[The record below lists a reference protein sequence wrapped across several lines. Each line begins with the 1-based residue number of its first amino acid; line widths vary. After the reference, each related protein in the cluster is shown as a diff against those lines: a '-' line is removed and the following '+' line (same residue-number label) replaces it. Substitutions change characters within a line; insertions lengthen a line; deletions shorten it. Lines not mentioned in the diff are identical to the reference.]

1 MVFPIEREG
10 FAGPSRRP
18 HFLVRQ
24 KRGGEGRPDP
34 FITLRRLEIE
44 NTHKEEN
51 NMRSNKAHRLLALLL
66 TFVMTF
72 SLLPTVTWAATS
84 GDCSADD
91 GSSSVTWSYDAN
103 TTTLTISGTGAMA
116 DYGTTTSARAPW
128 YSQRGTVTKITV
140 SEGVTRIG
148 AFAFNSYAKL
158 TSVSLPTTLESIGDS
173 AFISCT
179 SLTDT
184 NFLPSTDIS
193 MGDSVFAA
201 CTGIAVIAIPD
212 GWTKIDAGAFASI
225 TQATAIAI
233 PSTVKEIGAA
243 AFKSCT
249 KVATVSIPD
258 SVTKIGNDA
267 FADWTIEQ
275 TLCFDK
281 DKDDVLS
288 AVTFGDGWNGNAL
301 IDYNGERV
309 YPFAFNGTYTYEE
322 NSVNWA
328 YDLDTKTLSFIG
340 TGAFDIAAGTTIT
353 EEVYPWLRFTA
364 YVEHVVFSDGLTS
377 IPDSVISNAT
387 KLRTVKLPST
397 LVTVGAGAFKGCTAV
412 SWISLPSSVRTIGV
426 SAFANWTVAQ
436 IINIEMS
443 AEDFANK
450 DVMWYASD
458 WNAKAVVTYLEGPD
472 IAWANNAVITLDTDQ
487 GIFTGVV
494 DLEARTVTFSRDMS
508 NPAPFTLTQ
517 VTASVTGADGSAEV
531 PDNLEMVTY
540 SGKVKF
546 RGTDQITLVPANGT
560 NGDRISLIVF
570 FQITWIRYTFSGK
583 GTEKSPYLI
592 KNAND
597 LVGLAAVV
605 NAGNTMAGKYLRQT
619 ADIDMTGVPD
629 WTPIAKATTS
639 GSSRN
644 PFSGTYDGRGHR
656 IKNFVYNNAETSYF
670 GLFGVLGES
679 SVVKS
684 IVLDES
690 CSITA
695 KSYVGGIAARSFGRI
710 EDCVNYGKVT
720 ATGTAGQVPTL
731 MVGGIVGN
739 GKVLTNCAN
748 YGDVTGNPNASGFS
762 SDGGTNVG
770 GIAGNARILVNCR
783 NYGAVIGGGL
793 VGGVVGQ
800 VSDHQSTLENPM
812 GVVSGC
818 ANYGTVNAREKAG
831 GLVGLLGGIMEDCYN
846 QGTVKVEK
854 TTVGGLVGIANTN
867 RNANGRGDMA
877 GVFNSYHT
885 GSVQYGSEE
894 AEPVAGHLIG
904 SATGVDV
911 NGKSLGNLYYQEVG
925 ILPAIGNYDAGDYA
939 TAMPLTAMQAQE
951 FVDKLNGY
959 ANISLYGVTWTQG
972 DSESQNLPVCGS
984 FETLKDY
991 ACDLTGLT
999 VNDSA
1004 ALLDKNGNYYFV
1016 LPYDADLA
1024 KVTVATTVSPRATVT
1039 PADGAVD
1046 FSNGRVDFVVTAEDG
1061 THSKT
1066 YPVTV
1071 TKAASLNGLSMLRL
1085 NSWCNGSVDPSK
1097 NNGYDGAVLV
1107 DPNDFKQDTT
1117 SYSSTQY
1124 DLHVVPLGLDNTGT
1138 NSSYRFWAIPAETG
1152 ATMTAAI
1159 GETTKTINPV
1169 TDMMGE
1175 SAEYIQYGSL
1185 LKLGENTLTLTVT
1198 PPTGG
1203 NGKETVYTFKLTV
1216 LPTLKTVTFAEG
1228 GLEQDQA
1235 FAPETLD
1242 YTLKVPD
1249 SVKSLTPTVTATLSD
1264 GVTVT
1269 YSPELENGKLPLDKL
1284 ENGKFTITVSGTEAG
1299 ATSTTYTYTVETIG
1313 TYDAKITT
1321 NATGAQVR
1329 VYQGDTLVTPGK
1341 NGVYSLRTDKSYRYV
1356 AVAKG
1361 YVTKTGTIT
1370 QSALNKAGELTV
1382 TLSAAPTL
1390 SLTKYDAFWPNFR
1403 GNDQNMA
1410 ITSVKT
1416 PTGQIDAE
1424 TESSDVELLWAS
1436 ASGSGYDS
1444 GAVGSPIFVDGYM
1457 YAYAGTKLLKL
1468 DPATGATV
1476 AYANMAS
1483 NSDFAIIPPTYADGM
1498 IFVALKEGRVQA
1510 FRADTLE
1517 SLWVYQ
1523 DPLKG
1528 QSNSPITYSDGYV
1541 YVGFWNGESG
1551 DANFVCLTADYE
1563 GTSTKEALWRYTSKG
1578 GFYWAGAYANDK
1590 YVVVG
1595 TDDGQS
1601 GYTSQT
1607 AKLVVFDKFTG
1618 EIVDSKTDYTG
1629 DIRSNIAYADG
1640 RVYFTSKGGYFYSE
1654 VLGDNG
1660 KLSGSQAINLGG
1672 MSTSTPVVYNNRA
1685 YVGVS
1690 GDGQFTAY
1698 SGHHIAVLDLN
1709 SWSVAYTAATQGY
1722 PQTSGLLSTN
1732 TEDGSVNVYFMD
1744 NYTPGVMRVIN
1755 DSANQTSLKGGITE
1769 NGKSNCAPVV
1779 FKPEGPLAQYCIS
1792 SPVVDEYGTLYF
1804 KNDSG
1809 NLIALTSA
1817 VKELVV
1823 KEMPEVTKGDDGDYT
1838 AEGGKI
1844 VALLANSMERDVTK
1858 LVTYRDAADGS
1869 VEAVYTYGINV
1880 GNYTLSTKA
1889 VSLTGASE
1897 SDIKIGNGSVDGTT
1911 VDGVTTF
1918 KAGTSA
1924 DAPEIKVTA
1933 PAAGWKLGESNAF
1946 TVASENDAA
1955 CVVLV
1960 KKADGTYQK
1969 LTATTANGT
1978 HSFTATLAADDEII
1992 VMLNGDMNGD
2002 GLVNATDATLVSRA
2016 CLSESHRAYR
2026 ALSDQATCAIGTPN
2040 AAAALMI
2047 NRACLSA
2054 AHKAYKA
2061 MSW

>member
-1 MVFPIEREG
+1 
-10 FAGPSRRP
+10 
-18 HFLVRQ
+18 
-24 KRGGEGRPDP
+24 
-34 FITLRRLEIE
+34 
-44 NTHKEEN
+44 
-51 NMRSNKAHRLLALLL
+51 MRSNKAHRLLALLL

-1071 TKAASLNGLSMLRL
+1071 TKAASPNGLSMLRL

-1361 YVTKTGTIT
+1361 YVTKTGAIS
-1370 QSALNKAGELTV
+1370 QPALNEGVLDV
-1382 TLSAAPTL
+1382 TLTAAPTL
-1390 SLTKYDAFWPNFR
+1390 TLPQYDAFWPNFR

-1436 ASGSGYDS
+1436 ASGSGYGSD
-1444 GAVGSPIFVDGYM
+1444 AVGSPIFVGGYM
-1457 YAYAGTKLLKL
+1457 YAYAGSRLLKL
-1468 DPATGATV
+1468 DPATGETV
-1476 AYANMAS
+1476 ASVNMAS

-1510 FRADTLE
+1510 FRADNLT

-1541 YVGFWNGESG
+1541 YVGFWNGESKP
-1551 DANFVCLTADYE
+1551 ANFVCLTADYE
-1563 GTSTKEALWRYTSKG
+1563 GTSAKEALWRYTSQG

-1607 AKLVVFDKFTG
+1607 AKLVVFDKRTG
-1618 EIVDSKTDYTG
+1618 EIVDSKEGYTG

-1660 KLSGSQAINLGG
+1660 KLSGSKSINLGG
-1672 MSTSTPVVYNNRA
+1672 MSTSTPVVYNGRA

-1709 SWSVAYTAATQGY
+1709 SWSVAYTATTQGY

-1755 DSANQTSLKGGITE
+1755 DSAGQTALKDGISE
-1769 NGKSNCAPVV
+1769 NGQSNCAPVV

-1823 KEMPEVTKGDDGDYT
+1823 AKTPESVDVDGSKVQVT
-1838 AEGGKI
+1838 GGKI
-1844 VALLANSMERDVTK
+1844 VAKLANGMERDVTK
-1858 LVTYRDAADGS
+1858 LVTYRLNDEQEP
-1869 VEAVYTYGINV
+1869 EAVYTYGAEV
-1880 GNYTLSTKA
+1880 GNYTLSTKT
-1889 VSLTGASE
+1889 VSLTSASE
-1897 SDIKIGNGSVDGTT
+1897 SDIKIGNGTTDGTT
-1911 VDGVTTF
+1911 VDGVTSF

-1924 DAPEIKVTA
+1924 DAPTIIVTA
-1933 PAAGWKLGESNAF
+1933 PAAGWKLDAENIF
-1946 TVASENDAA
+1946 TVASDNDVA

-1960 KKADGTYQK
+1960 KKANGSYEK
-1969 LTATTANGT
+1969 LTATTADDK
-1978 HSFTATLAADDEII
+1978 HSFTATLAKGDSI
-1992 VMLNGDMNGD
+1992 VVALKGDVSGD
-2002 GLVNATDATLVSRA
+2002 GLVNNTDVIQAQAASLHKVELSGFKVYCAMVSG
-2016 CLSESHRAYR
+2016 STSVVNT
-2026 ALSDQATCAIGTPN
+2026 DVIQIQAVSI
-2040 AAAALMI
+2040 
-2047 NRACLSA
+2047 
-2054 AHKAYKA
+2054 HKASFK
-2061 MSW
+2061 W

>member
-1 MVFPIEREG
+1 
-10 FAGPSRRP
+10 
-18 HFLVRQ
+18 
-24 KRGGEGRPDP
+24 
-34 FITLRRLEIE
+34 
-44 NTHKEEN
+44 
-51 NMRSNKAHRLLALLL
+51 MRSNKAHRLLALLL

-1071 TKAASLNGLSMLRL
+1071 TKAASPNGLSMLRL

-1341 NGVYSLRTDKSYRYV
+1341 NGVYSLRTDKTYKYV
-1356 AVAKG
+1356 VVAKG
-1361 YVTKTGTIT
+1361 YVTKTGAIS
-1370 QSALNKAGELTV
+1370 QPALNEGVLDV
-1382 TLSAAPTL
+1382 TLTAAPTL
-1390 SLTKYDAFWPNFR
+1390 TLPKYNAFWPNFR
-1403 GNDQNMA
+1403 GNDRNMA

-1457 YAYAGTKLLKL
+1457 YAYAGTRLLKL

-1476 AYANMAS
+1476 ASANMAS

-1510 FRADTLE
+1510 FRADNLT

-1551 DANFVCLTADYE
+1551 AANFVCLTADYE
-1563 GTSTKEALWRYTSKG
+1563 GTSAKEALWRYTSDG
-1578 GFYWAGAYANDK
+1578 GFYWAGAYANEK

-1601 GYTSQT
+1601 GYISQT
-1607 AKLVVFDKFTG
+1607 AKLVVFDKRTG

-2040 AAAALMI
+2040 AAAAQMI

>member
-1 MVFPIEREG
+1 
-10 FAGPSRRP
+10 
-18 HFLVRQ
+18 
-24 KRGGEGRPDP
+24 
-34 FITLRRLEIE
+34 
-44 NTHKEEN
+44 
-51 NMRSNKAHRLLALLL
+51 MRSNKAHRLLALLL

-644 PFSGTYDGRGHR
+644 PFSGTYDGRGQR

-1071 TKAASLNGLSMLRL
+1071 TKAASPNGLSMLRL

-1216 LPTLKTVTFAEG
+1216 LPTLKTVTFAEE

-1235 FAPETLD
+1235 FVPETLN

-1249 SVKSLTPTVTATLSD
+1249 SVTALTPTVAATLSD

-1269 YSPELENGKLPLDKL
+1269 YSPALENGKIPLGKL
-1284 ENGKFTITVSGTEAG
+1284 DNGKFTITVSDAETG
-1299 ATSTTYTYTVETIG
+1299 AVKTVYTYTVDTIG

-1321 NATGAQVR
+1321 NADGAQVR
-1329 VYQGDTLVTPGK
+1329 VYQGDTLVTPDK
-1341 NGVYSLRTDKSYRYV
+1341 KGVYSLRTDKSYNYV
-1356 AVAKG
+1356 VVAKG
-1361 YVTKTGTIT
+1361 YVTKTGTIS
-1370 QSALNKAGELTV
+1370 QPALNEGVLNVMLT
-1382 TLSAAPTL
+1382 AAPTL

-1869 VEAVYTYGINV
+1869 VEAVYTYGTNV

-1969 LTATTANGT
+1969 LTATTGENGT
-1978 HSFTATLAADDEII
+1978 HSFTATLAEGDEI
-1992 VMLNGDMNGD
+1992 VVALKGDVDGNGEIDI
-2002 GLVNATDATLVSRA
+2002 ADAMQTKAASLGTLTLEGQYV
-2016 CLSESHRAYR
+2016 Y
-2026 ALSDQATCAIGTPN
+2026 CAMAAGGTEIDIADAMQVK
-2040 AAAALMI
+2040 AASLGT
-2047 NRACLSA
+2047 LDLT
-2054 AHKAYKA
+2054 
-2061 MSW
+2061 W